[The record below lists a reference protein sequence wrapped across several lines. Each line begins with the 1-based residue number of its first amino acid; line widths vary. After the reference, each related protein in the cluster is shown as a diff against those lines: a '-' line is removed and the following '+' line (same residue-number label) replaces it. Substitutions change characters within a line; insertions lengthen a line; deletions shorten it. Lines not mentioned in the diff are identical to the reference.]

1 MNHSALEGFSL
12 DYENFDTETLDPDFY
27 PTGEKELAD
36 MCRVARKMENED
48 RIRKGLEPIPKQES
62 VFPKNFG
69 EFTKMCKMTLE
80 YRKQRKAEKAYRAT
94 LKERYADRKV
104 KSLSEEEMK
113 EIYDEVS
120 LMIQENTDCHNP

>member
-48 RIRKGLEPIPKQES
+48 RIRKGLEPIPKQIS
-62 VFPKNFG
+62 IFPKNFG
-69 EFTKMCKMTLE
+69 EFAKMCKMTLE
-80 YRKQRKAEKAYRAT
+80 YRKQRKAKKPYQET
-94 LKERYADRKV
+94 LKERCADRKV

-113 EIYDEVS
+113 SMFHEVTS
-120 LMIQENTDCHNP
+120 IIQEEIESPTE